1 MIPHMELKGARGS
14 VMKHIF
20 SLLTVA
26 YILGLFI
33 GCSEEVSVELKK
45 PVTLNMWHNYG
56 GQMKNLMDELIDE
69 FNNTVGTQKG
79 IMINV
84 TSISSSSALHEKLVS
99 SANGDP
105 GVPSLPDITTAYPK
119 TALILAQEGL
129 LMNLETQFS
138 DNELKQYIPRFLEE
152 GRLHDGKLYLLP
164 VAKSTE
170 VLFLNKTIFD
180 RFANETGVTYDELGT
195 FEGIIRVADKY
206 YEWTDNQTPD
216 QPNDGKT
223 FYMLD
228 SLFNMAQVGFA
239 QLGDEFIKDGA
250 LNLSSPVF
258 KRIWDSCYI
267 PSVLGRVVLFDG
279 YSSDLFKTGDVIC
292 STGSTAGVLF
302 YPDQVTY
309 ADNSKEDVEYVIL
322 PYPIFEGG
330 AKVAIQR
337 GGGMCVIK
345 STKEKEHAA
354 AVFLKWFTEPAQN
367 LRFTASSGYFPV
379 TEKAFHDVMEKE
391 IESLPDNN
399 IKKLLST
406 AVMMQK
412 EYDFFIPPL
421 VDDFDNIQKQ
431 YETRLKE
438 AVLKAKAELESCSE
452 KQKRDMVYKEVLKN
466 GLEEFLK
473 Q

>member
-1 MIPHMELKGARGS
+1 
-14 VMKHIF
+14 
-20 SLLTVA
+20 
-26 YILGLFI
+26 
-33 GCSEEVSVELKK
+33 
-45 PVTLNMWHNYG
+45 
-56 GQMKNLMDELIDE
+56 
-69 FNNTVGTQKG
+69 
-79 IMINV
+79 
-84 TSISSSSALHEKLVS
+84 
-99 SANGDP
+99 
-105 GVPSLPDITTAYPK
+105 
-119 TALILAQEGL
+119 
-129 LMNLETQFS
+129 
-138 DNELKQYIPRFLEE
+138 
-152 GRLHDGKLYLLP
+152 
-164 VAKSTE
+164 
-170 VLFLNKTIFD
+170 
-180 RFANETGVTYDELGT
+180 
-195 FEGIIRVADKY
+195 
-206 YEWTDNQTPD
+206 
-216 QPNDGKT
+216 
-223 FYMLD
+223 
-228 SLFNMAQVGFA
+228 
-239 QLGDEFIKDGA
+239 
-250 LNLSSPVF
+250 
-258 KRIWDSCYI
+258 
-267 PSVLGRVVLFDG
+267 VLGRVVLFDG

-367 LRFTASSGYFPV
+367 LRFTASSGYFHV

-438 AVLKAKAELESCSE
+438 AVLKAKAKLESCSE